1 MRSRLRSDRPVGL
14 GNGRRSSAWAAFGG
28 IAGTLITVT
37 VLAQESGRGGV
48 DRPVSVRVATVA
60 TAATIAVDTPDVSPL
75 YDPGLLERMLERAEQ
90 LTPLSSLVISRRGE
104 VVVEK
109 YYRGM
114 RADRTVNVKSV
125 SKTLLS
131 PLVGI
136 AIRDGL
142 LEGPGQRIDEF
153 LPEMFDRL
161 EASGRLDP
169 RKRRVTLHHLLSMT
183 TGIQGTSFGN
193 YGAWVASRNWTWDA
207 LRRPMECDPGRCWE
221 YSTGNTH
228 LLSVILSRRSG
239 KSLRAYAREVFFG
252 PLGIPLYEWDRDPQG
267 YYLGGNNMAMRP
279 RDLLKF
285 GQLFLDRGG
294 YEGEQLVPEE
304 WIDLSWQSR
313 NRSPWNGHWYGYLW
327 WTEDW
332 GGEIAHFAWGYG
344 GQYVVVVPRLDL
356 VAVVTSSL
364 ARTQRGHTRRVRDF
378 FDDYVV
384 PAFTARRAVPAG
396 G

>member
-1 MRSRLRSDRPVGL
+1 MEGLRYVGRPA
-14 GNGRRSSAWAAFGG
+14 AWAALGG
-28 IAGTLITVT
+28 VAGGLITVT
-37 VLAQESGRGGV
+37 SLARESGGGEV
-48 DRPVSVRVATVA
+48 DRPASVRVAIVA
-60 TAATIAVDTPDVSPL
+60 TAATVAVDTPDVSPY
-75 YDPGLLERMLERAEQ
+75 YDSALLERTLERAEQ
-90 LTPLSSLVISRRGE
+90 LAPLSSLLISRRGE
-104 VVVEK
+104 VVVEN

-114 RADRTVNVKSV
+114 RADHAVNVKSV

-142 LEGPGQRIDEF
+142 LDGPEQRIDEL
-153 LPEMFDRL
+153 LPETFDRL

-169 RKRRVTLHHLLSMT
+169 RKRRVTLHNLLSMT

-193 YGAWVASRNWTWDA
+193 YGGWVSSRNWTWDA
-207 LRRPMECDPGRCWE
+207 LRRPLVCDPGRCWD

-228 LLSVILSRRSG
+228 LLSVILSRQSG

-285 GQLFLDRGG
+285 GQVFLDRGR

-304 WIDLSWQSR
+304 WIDLSWQAM
-313 NRSPWNGHWYGYLW
+313 NRSPWNGFWYGYLW
-327 WTEDW
+327 WTREW

-344 GQYVVVVPRLDL
+344 GQYLVVVPRLDL

-364 ARTQRGHTRRVRDF
+364 TRTRPGYTRNVRDL
-378 FDDYVV
+378 FDDYLI
-384 PAFTARRAVPAG
+384 PAFAARPLPSTSLDAG
-396 G
+396 RDGGR